1 MGHPA
6 ALDSKAFTEKNP
18 IPFSE
23 IKALIGNGLRIVNY
37 YSDLFSATHH
47 TSLEAKDY
55 KYLLDAVRRDL
66 EARETHVQGQIAAAR
81 ASAGK
86 AAG

>member
-55 KYLLDAVRRDL
+55 K
-66 EARETHVQGQIAAAR
+66 
-81 ASAGK
+81 
-86 AAG
+86 